1 MSDEKKK
8 SKGKKDKK
16 KSKDKLDKKVYEDA
30 LDELQEELVMMQ
42 RWVKR
47 TKAKVVIIF
56 EGRDA
61 AGKGGVIKRIT
72 ERVSSRVFRVVALPK
87 PSDREKTQL
96 YLQRYIAHL
105 PAGGEVVI
113 FDRSWYN
120 RLGVE
125 KVMGFCTDQEYRDFL
140 RDCPDYEH
148 GLVYGGIHLIKYWLT
163 VDNDEQEKR
172 FQARIDDPSKQW
184 KLSPMDVEARRRWYD
199 YAKARDAMLDATDTN
214 WAPWFI
220 VDSNDKKRARLN
232 CISHLLTQIPY
243 EDLPFEPVELPARDE
258 SEAYDDVEALKNRR
272 WVPRK
277 F

>member
-1 MSDEKKK
+1 M
-8 SKGKKDKK
+8 
-16 KSKDKLDKKVYEDA
+16 
-30 LDELQEELVMMQ
+30 
-42 RWVKR
+42 
-47 TKAKVVIIF
+47 
-56 EGRDA
+56 
-61 AGKGGVIKRIT
+61 
-72 ERVSSRVFRVVALPK
+72 
-87 PSDREKTQL
+87 
-96 YLQRYIAHL
+96 
-105 PAGGEVVI
+105 
-113 FDRSWYN
+113 
-120 RLGVE
+120 
-125 KVMGFCTDQEYRDFL
+125 
-140 RDCPDYEH
+140 
-148 GLVYGGIHLIKYWLT
+148 
-163 VDNDEQEKR
+163 DNDEQEKR

-199 YAKARDAMLDATDTN
+199 YARARDAMLDATDTN